1 MEDEQFRSGVISLVT
16 LIVIVLLVVGC
27 VLVQKYAHADKNGE
41 VRYEPATEDRIPRSE
56 HTEKTVE
63 HGILLI
69 YARTNWAEG
78 VDFWGSFLDVN
89 GGVYEYDFP
98 NPDDCFWKEPPE
110 LEDEATFVRT
120 LEEIRKTQEPVK
132 TVNTEVVNKVRKIGC
147 KIDLSADY
155 YMVREAMSCDYGDEW
170 LIFCHPETKEFVLL
184 DNHGDNYLRLE
195 DYHAKKLTEMY
206 MAGEIYDIY

>member
-1 MEDEQFRSGVISLVT
+1 MDDKEQIRSGVISLVT
-16 LIVIVLLVVGC
+16 LVVIVLVIIAC
-27 VLVQKYAHADKNGE
+27 VLVQKYAHTDAGGE
-41 VRYEPATEDRIPRSE
+41 ICYEPASEDRIPRSE

-110 LEDEATFVRT
+110 LEDEATFVRS

-132 TVNTEVVNKVRKIGC
+132 TVSMEVVDNVRKIGC
-147 KIDLSADY
+147 KIDLAAEY
-155 YMVREAMSCDYGDEW
+155 YMVREAMSYDYGDAR

-184 DNHGDNYLRLE
+184 DDHGDNYLRLE
-195 DYHAKKLTEMY
+195 DYHAKKMTEMY
-206 MAGEIYDIY
+206 MDGKIY